1 MNPKNYYCGEYTIS
15 IVPFGG
21 TFNFHIFYNDVMY
34 LWDLKI
40 TSLLG
45 IGICDYYH
53 MMLCKFNG
61 TCEDCKDGD
70 TLIAFPSI
78 DEFEKKCTTVVRIV
92 VNRKNNAKYY
102 NKILK
107 NYLHLHGNLI

>member
-40 TSLLG
+40 ASLLG

-78 DEFEKKCTTVVRIV
+78 DEFEKNVLPWLESLLIAKTMQNTTI
-92 VNRKNNAKYY
+92 KF
-102 NKILK
+102 
-107 NYLHLHGNLI
+107 